1 MILTCFGNWV
11 NCCYYNKCTGYTNR
25 NFYYTNLLQQLSD
38 AAMDLGTPSAPPII
52 DIGRE
57 ELNTETTDENQP
69 GMSSGGRFDLKK
81 NNEEEENMFKVESA
95 PHEFCKRYTF
105 VVVYVILLVQ
115 DLFSLMPWLSME
127 ILL

>member
-1 MILTCFGNWV
+1 MAIGLIVVITTNAQATPIGISTTPIC
-11 NCCYYNKCTGYTNR
+11 YNK
-25 NFYYTNLLQQLSD
+25 LSD

>member
-1 MILTCFGNWV
+1 MAIGLIVAITTNAQATPIGISTTPIC
-11 NCCYYNKCTGYTNR
+11 YNK
-25 NFYYTNLLQQLSD
+25 LSD

-52 DIGRE
+52 RE

-81 NNEEEENMFKVESA
+81 NSEEEENMFKVESA